1 METKMELG
9 QTWHHDFS
17 FSQEQVNEFAK
28 VTGDTNPLHLDAE
41 YAAQTAFKQPILHG
55 MLGACVFSKVFGTI
69 FPGPKSIYLSQSLDF
84 KKAMLPGTEYRAE
97 FEVIEALPEKK
108 RFRVR
113 TCIVLPLSREIFT
126 DGEAWLRV
134 R

>member
-9 QTWHHDFS
+9 QTWKHEFC
-17 FSQEQVNEFAK
+17 FSQDQVNAFAK
-28 VTGDTNPLHLDAE
+28 VTGDTNPLHLDPE
-41 YAAQTAFKQPILHG
+41 YAAQTAFKQPIIHG

-69 FPGPKSIYLSQSLDF
+69 FPGPKSIYLSQNLDF
-84 KKAMLPGTEYRAE
+84 KRALLPGNTYLAQ

-108 RFRVR
+108 RFKVQ
-113 TCIVLPLSREIFT
+113 TTILNPKSGDLMT

>member
-17 FSQEQVNEFAK
+17 FSQEQVNAFAK

-41 YAAQTAFKQPILHG
+41 YAAQTAFKKPIIHG

-69 FPGPKSIYLSQSLDF
+69 FPGPKSIYLSQTLDF
-84 KKAMLPGTEYRAE
+84 KRALLPDNQYRAE
-97 FEVIEALPEKK
+97 FEVIEAQPEKK
-108 RFRVR
+108 RFKVR
-113 TCIVLPLSREIFT
+113 TTIVSPETGDLMT

>member
-1 METKMELG
+1 MENKIELG

-69 FPGPKSIYLSQSLDF
+69 FPGPKSIYLSQTLDF
-84 KKAMLPGTEYRAE
+84 KKAMLPDTLYRAQ
-97 FEVIEALPEKK
+97 FEVTEAQPEKK
-108 RFRVR
+108 RFKVR
-113 TCIVLPLSREIFT
+113 TSVLNPESGELFT